1 MAFARD
7 TYYAALFTHL
17 QAHVPGITTWSRRFL
32 SFSKLP
38 AAAQPACLVLA
49 ANQNSYM
56 EPRCPTVWQ
65 LGVDVV
71 IWVRAT
77 GQEDTLDTVLNKL
90 IDAVEH
96 GLMSE
101 SGTPGVL
108 TTLGGLVQ
116 TLAFAGPIDINQR
129 EGAEEASVVIPLDMT
144 VIGDA
149 PGSG

>member
-7 TYYAALFTHL
+7 TYYAALYTHL
-17 QAHVPGITTWSRRFL
+17 QAHVTGITTWSRRHIQ
-32 SFSKLP
+32 FSKLP

-65 LGVDVV
+65 LGVDIV

-77 GQEDTLDTVLNKL
+77 GQEESLDTVLNVL
-90 IDAVEH
+90 IDSVEH

-101 SGTPGVL
+101 TGTPGTL
-108 TTLGGLVQ
+108 TTLGGLLQ
-116 TLAFAGPIDINQR
+116 TMSFAGPIDINQR